1 MPGWGADIAGAAAG
15 CCLICYHVLLL
26 AAAAIDARERRAP
39 NALVAAMLAVAAAH
53 LALSRQPASWVP
65 VIACALAVCG
75 LLVALEVAWRHLR
88 GSIGLGMG
96 DVKVLGTTMLL
107 DPASAV
113 AGFIGALALLA
124 VAALALRKPSLPFLP
139 FFFGAFIAAE
149 VALRAFC

>member
-1 MPGWGADIAGAAAG
+1 
-15 CCLICYHVLLL
+15 
-26 AAAAIDARERRAP
+26 
-39 NALVAAMLAVAAAH
+39 MLAVAAAH

-124 VAALALRKPSLPFLP
+124 VAALALRKPSLPLLP
-139 FFFGAFIAAE
+139 FYCGAFIATE
-149 VALRAFC
+149 VALRAFG